1 MSDTLVG
8 QTRPEI
14 DGPGAAE
21 PAVDHPRS
29 TGSWTWQVIV
39 VAVISFVLAA
49 VLLRPFPL
57 STPVMYRGD
66 AFQHDVLVQS
76 STWWGSVGHS
86 SDLGGRSGIDWSVF
100 PTGTERLQLV
110 VLHALDA
117 LTGDVSTA
125 INLYLLLGVMVT
137 AAVTFVVLR
146 WMGLRPLLGGATA
159 VAFTFAPAFGS
170 AVFEGHLFLY
180 ALYPVAL
187 GTWLA
192 LWATMATPL
201 TQTNGAA
208 GRAVRRREVIV
219 VCVAVVT
226 TALSSAYYTAFGVVV
241 IAAVGLAVA
250 MYRRDARRLLRP
262 AVVIAGLVGTA
273 GLSLLPDLLARAGNP
288 AAGALRR
295 TAVDVWRY
303 SLHPRSPLLLG
314 DGHPLAPLARL
325 LRARGVDL
333 LTATATSVLGLVALS
348 GCIACLVIALR
359 SGRHPRDRSDRVT
372 SRLAVVVVTVL
383 LVAMAGGLAT
393 VAGQLGFTQIR
404 AWGRMAVFLSFA
416 GLAGLALVAQRW
428 FERDGWERRRVI
440 GVLVVAVALTLVDQG
455 IVPVAPVD
463 VDRAVGADAALVRSM
478 VGRLGRD
485 AAVFELPVVS
495 FPDDPGSERLLAP
508 AVQAGGALRFSAGF
522 FRGGRE
528 DWQLS
533 WCRRPVDQFVRAI
546 AAVGYD
552 ALLVQRTHHMITDRS
567 RAAELL
573 DGVLGTPA
581 GQSRDGTFVWY
592 DLRPLRSQLIDR
604 FGAEAVERAG
614 GLVRRPVGIDYRGV
628 TDLRL
633 VGREMDGGGDVLLRR
648 LDGDTAPVRVTMRVT
663 AAGEARVV
671 EQDVRLRPDVTTV
684 PVPGAPPVLVN
695 DVSVIDTRALDD
707 PVLGPADGPAVPSV
721 CM

>member
-21 PAVDHPRS
+21 PAGDHPRS
-29 TGSWTWQVIV
+29 TGSSTWQVIV
-39 VAVISFVLAA
+39 VAVVGFVLAA

-57 STPVMYRGD
+57 SAPVMYRGD

-86 SDLGGRSGIDWSVF
+86 SDLGGRSGVDWSVF

-110 VLHALDA
+110 VLHALDV
-117 LTGDVSTA
+117 LTGDVATA

-137 AAVTFVVLR
+137 AAVAFVVLR
-146 WMGLRPLLGGATA
+146 WMGLRPVLAGAAA

-170 AVFEGHLFLY
+170 AVYEGHLFLV

-187 GTWLA
+187 STWLA
-192 LWATMATPL
+192 MWATMSEPRTQPL
-201 TQTNGAA
+201 MPSG
-208 GRAVRRREVIV
+208 GVVRRVGP
-219 VCVAVVT
+219 AVVVIAVIA

-241 IAAVGLAVA
+241 VAAVGLAVA
-250 MYRRDARRLLRP
+250 VYRRDARRLLKP
-262 AVVIAGLVGTA
+262 AVVIAGLIATA
-273 GLSLLPDLLARAGNP
+273 GLSLLPDLLARAGDP

-303 SLHPRSPLLLG
+303 SLHPRSLLLLG

-325 LRARGVDL
+325 LHARGVDL

-348 GCIACLVIALR
+348 GCVVCLVSAVR
-359 SGRHPRDRSDRVT
+359 SGTDPRDRADRVM
-372 SRLAVVVVTVL
+372 SRLTVVVATVVVT
-383 LVAMAGGLAT
+383 AMAGGLAT

-416 GLAGLALVAQRW
+416 GLAGIALVAQRW
-428 FERDGWERRRVI
+428 LESGRWDRRRVLAA
-440 GVLVVAVALTLVDQG
+440 VAAAVAVTLIDQG

-463 VDRAVGADAALVRSM
+463 VDRAAGADAALVRSM

-508 AVQAGGALRFSAGF
+508 AVQARGALRFSAGF

-546 AAVGYD
+546 AAIGYD

-581 GQSRDGTFVWY
+581 NESNDGTFAWY

-614 GLVRRPVGIDYRGV
+614 GLVRRPVGVDYRGV

-633 VGREMDGGGDVLLRR
+633 VGREMSNGGEILLRR
-648 LDGDTAPVRVTMRVT
+648 LDDDTAPVRVTMRVT

-671 EQDVRLRPDVTTV
+671 ERDVRLRPDVTTV
-684 PVPGAPPVLVN
+684 RVPGAPPVLVN
-695 DVSVIDTRALDD
+695 DVSVIDTRAMDD
-707 PVLGPADGPAVPSV
+707 PVLGRADGPVVPSV